1 MWNWNWNWNYY
12 DTKTVSILRYCKNAE
27 ENNNHVKTQW
37 TLKLKI
43 NWLILLVPH
52 CPKIIKKEKERSME
66 LEKLE
71 AWIMINGNQKH
82 NKVSINLVEAS
93 SFRLSSCLFEFQF
106 LWNGIVWVC
115 LTILWGLALKGLKQF
130 TSCNSKRNFISVEND
145 RTDTAL
151 AILYSLTTTEN
162 RRLSDIFS
170 MRGIASATSRYYLR

>member
-1 MWNWNWNWNYY
+1 MWNWNWNYY
-12 DTKTVSILRYCKNAE
+12 DTKTVSILRYCKTAE

-71 AWIMINGNQKH
+71 AWIMINGN
-82 NKVSINLVEAS
+82 
-93 SFRLSSCLFEFQF
+93 R
-106 LWNGIVWVC
+106 
-115 LTILWGLALKGLKQF
+115 GLALKGLKQF

-145 RTDTAL
+145 RNDIAV
-151 AILYSLTTTEN
+151 AILYSQTTTEN

-170 MRGIASATSRYYLR
+170 MRGIASATSGCYLR